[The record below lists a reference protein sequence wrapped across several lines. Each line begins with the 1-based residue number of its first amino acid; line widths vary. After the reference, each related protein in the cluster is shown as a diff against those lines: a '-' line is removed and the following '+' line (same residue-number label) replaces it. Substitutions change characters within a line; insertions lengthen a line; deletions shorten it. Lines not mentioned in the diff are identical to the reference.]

1 MIDCFID
8 DDSSYLWLLKPN
20 GLNRGRGIKIFN
32 KIEQL
37 ENMLNEFW
45 QGEEKNEKNE
55 KNYFNNKEMYKKME
69 RLVKSYQNNNNNM
82 KNAKN
87 PKKMVVIQKY
97 IEKPLLI
104 NQRKFDIRVW
114 SLITQNMDFFFFKL
128 RKKLINF

>member
-1 MIDCFID
+1 MTDCLID

-37 ENMLNEFW
+37 ENMLNEYW
-45 QGEEKNEKNE
+45 QGEEKNGKN
-55 KNYFNNKEMYKKME
+55 NVYNKEINKKME
-69 RLVKSYQNNNNNM
+69 RLVKSYQNNNNN
-82 KNAKN
+82 NTHKN

-97 IEKPLLI
+97 IEKPLLL

-114 SLITQNMDFFFFKL
+114 SLITQNMDFFFFK
-128 RKKLINF
+128 